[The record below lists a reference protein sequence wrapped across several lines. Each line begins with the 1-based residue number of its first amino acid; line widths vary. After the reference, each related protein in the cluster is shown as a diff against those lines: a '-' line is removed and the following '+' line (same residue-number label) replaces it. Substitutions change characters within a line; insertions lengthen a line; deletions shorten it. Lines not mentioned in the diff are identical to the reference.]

1 MATLN
6 YLSLC
11 LTLQLIFYTD
21 AARIL
26 AVYPIPSISHQ
37 VTFRPIT
44 LELVKRGHEV
54 VVVTADP
61 MFKKGEAPQNL
72 TEIDVHD
79 LSYNVWEAFMNSERG
94 KKEDLISQM
103 RVGVEVLVE
112 LFDKQMQVEEVKEL
126 RKGKQHFDL
135 LLTEAVVKEALAF
148 SHIYKVPVIQVSSF
162 GAMFENYKVLGAPVH
177 PFLYPESMAMRIYNL
192 TMYEK
197 LNELYVKYTVESLFA
212 SIEERQ
218 NVLLKKYFGDDLP
231 SMQELQNNVDMLFL
245 NVNPIWEGSRPVPP
259 SVIHLGGLPQKPNK
273 ELPKDLKSYLDSSKH
288 GVIYISFGTNVK
300 PSLLPA
306 EKIQMLVSTFSKM
319 PYDVLWKWDKDV
331 LPGKSDNIRISKW
344 LPQSDLLKHP
354 KLKLFVTQGGLQST
368 DEAITA
374 GVPLV
379 GVPMLGDQWYNTEKY
394 EHHGIGV
401 KLELGTLT
409 EKLFANAVNK
419 VIGDE
424 SYRKNINKLRELMND
439 QPMKPL
445 ERGIWWIEHV
455 LRHKGAKHLRSPAA
469 NISWSEYLELELV
482 FTVLAVA
489 LSALLIL
496 AFALYSLYKFV
507 SNNYIIK
514 AKLKST

>member
-1 MATLN
+1 MATIN
-6 YLSLC
+6 YVTLC

-26 AVYPIPSISHQ
+26 AIYPVPSISHQ

-54 VVVTADP
+54 VVITADP

-79 LSYNVWEAFMNSERG
+79 LSYNVWQAFMNSERG
-94 KKEDLISQM
+94 SRDDLVSQM
-103 RVGVEVLVE
+103 RVGVEVLLE
-112 LFDKQMQVEEVKEL
+112 LFDKQMQVEEIKEL
-126 RKGKQHFDL
+126 RKGKQTFDL
-135 LLTEAVVKEALAF
+135 LLTEAVIRNALGF

-162 GAMFENYKVLGAPVH
+162 GAMFENYNVIGAPVH
-177 PFLYPESMAMRIYNL
+177 PLLYPGSMAMRIYNL
-192 TMYEK
+192 TLYEK
-197 LNELYVKYTVESLFA
+197 FNELRTKYTMDYIFA
-212 SIEERQ
+212 SVEEKEA
-218 NVLLKKYFGDDLP
+218 NLMKKYFGSDVP
-231 SMQELQNNVDMLFL
+231 PMRELQNNVDMLFL

-300 PSLLPA
+300 PSLLPP
-306 EKIQMLVSTFSKM
+306 EKIQMLVRAFSKM
-319 PYDVLWKWDKDV
+319 PYNVLWKWDKDV

-379 GVPMLGDQWYNTEKY
+379 GVPMLGDQWYNVEKY
-394 EHHGIGV
+394 EHHRIGV

-409 EKLFANAVNK
+409 EELFANAVNK
-419 VIGDE
+419 VIGDD
-424 SYRKNINKLRELMND
+424 SYRKNIIKLRDLMND
-439 QPMKPL
+439 QPMPPL

-482 FTVLAVA
+482 FTVLAIV
-489 LSALLIL
+489 LSALFIL
-496 AFALYSLYKFV
+496 VAALYSLYKFV
-507 SNNYIIK
+507 SKNFVIS